1 MARWVAI
8 ARRERLPPADT
19 ALSRMWTDL
28 PDAPF
33 GRQEAIDRVERGI
46 GLTALRYDE
55 THITLVY
62 QDRQDPERR

>member
-19 ALSRMWTDL
+19 PLAHFWTDL

-33 GRQEAIDRVERGI
+33 GRHEAMDRVERGV
-46 GLTALRYDE
+46 GLSALRYSE
-55 THITLVY
+55 THVTLVY
-62 QDRQDPERR
+62 QDRQEPERR